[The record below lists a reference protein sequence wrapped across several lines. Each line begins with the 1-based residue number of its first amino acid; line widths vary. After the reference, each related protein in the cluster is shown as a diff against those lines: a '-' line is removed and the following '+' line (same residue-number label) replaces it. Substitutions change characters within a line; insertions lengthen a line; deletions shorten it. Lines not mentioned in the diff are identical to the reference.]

1 MTSRKRITIVG
12 GGLAG
17 LTAAATAAQSG
28 ADVLVHEARNELG
41 GRARTTTIEGFAFN
55 QGPHALYGG
64 SYGVG
69 VLGDLGISVVGKRPP
84 TSGGYGRLRGT
95 VGLLPGTPFEAIKSR
110 LVGLRTKGELGLLV
124 ASPKR
129 ALNTETTGRSM
140 QQWIDEQLSDHDAR
154 LIMAMISRVATYTD
168 DLTTI
173 DARVALTQVVG
184 AMTDG
189 VLYLDNGWQQIVG
202 QLERV
207 ARDAGATIEYGS
219 KIETIE
225 QVRASDAIIVA
236 NGGPSH
242 VAKFLGTES
251 SITTTWV
258 AEAQPVFASCLDV
271 ALRALPQPKRR
282 VCFGVDEPLY
292 LSVHT
297 PSAQLAPAS
306 GGELMHVMQYGESD
320 TDPRARLEG
329 LIDDAQPG
337 WRDTMVA
344 QQYGRR
350 MLVAHDR
357 PKPGAGLAGRPAI
370 AVPDC
375 DNVFVAGDWVGS
387 RGLLADASLASGRE
401 AGLAAIGTPWR

>member
-1 MTSRKRITIVG
+1 MTSRKRITIIG

-17 LTAAATAAQSG
+17 LTAAATAAQGG

-41 GRARTTTIEGFAFN
+41 GRARTTTIDGFDFN
-55 QGPHALYGG
+55 QGPHALYAASNGI
-64 SYGVG
+64 S
-69 VLGDLGISVVGKRPP
+69 VLGDLGISVTGKRPP
-84 TSGGYGRLRGT
+84 ASGGYGRLRGT
-95 VGLLPGTPFEAIKSR
+95 VGLLPGTPLEAIKSR
-110 LVGLRTKGELGLLV
+110 LVGLRTKAQLGGLV

-129 ALNTETTGRSM
+129 ALKTETDGRSM

-173 DARVALTQVVG
+173 DAHIALSQVVG

-189 VLYLDNGWQQIVG
+189 VLYLDHGWQQIVA

-207 ARDAGATIEYGS
+207 ANHAGAKIEYGS
-219 KIETIE
+219 KIESID
-225 QVRASDAIIVA
+225 QVRESDAIIVA
-236 NGGPSH
+236 NGGPNH

-251 SITTTWV
+251 SICATWA

-297 PSAQLAPAS
+297 PSAQLAPSA
-306 GGELMHVMQYGESD
+306 GGELMHVMQYGDSD
-320 TDPRARLEG
+320 VDPRARLEG
-329 LIDDAQPG
+329 LIDDVQPG
-337 WRDTMVA
+337 WRDETVA

-357 PKPGAGLAGRPAI
+357 PKPGSGVNGRPAV